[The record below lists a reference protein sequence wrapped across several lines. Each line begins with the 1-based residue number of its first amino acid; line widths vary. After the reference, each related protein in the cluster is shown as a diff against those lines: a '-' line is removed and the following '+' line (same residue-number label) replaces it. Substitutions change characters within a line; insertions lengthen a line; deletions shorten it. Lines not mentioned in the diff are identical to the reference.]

1 MLDKNVTTVSK
12 EYANALFSFAVES
25 KEIELIQNNLRV
37 LVKAIEQNLDFMKI
51 IASKTIESDEKKAV
65 IKKVINSGQDYF
77 LHFLYVLIDNG
88 RFDQIASIS
97 LAYDELVLDYFNK
110 MVVDVYTKYQLTNE
124 QKVKLVSKLQTK
136 FNKTI
141 IINEHIYTTL
151 LGGVK
156 IVSNNKIYDYSID
169 SQLEQL
175 KENIMKG

>member
-1 MLDKNVTTVSK
+1 MLDKNITTVSK

-25 KEIELIQNNLRV
+25 KEIELIQNNLNV
-37 LVKAIEQNLDFMKI
+37 LVNAIENNLDFMKI
-51 IASKTIESDEKKAV
+51 LNSKTIELDVKKEV
-65 IKKVINSGQDYF
+65 INKVINSDKNYF

-97 LAYDELVLDYFNK
+97 LAYDELVLDYFKK

-124 QKVKLVSKLQTK
+124 QKIKLADRLKAK
-136 FNKTI
+136 FNRTI
-141 IINEHIYTTL
+141 IINEHIDSTL

-169 SQLEQL
+169 SQLDQL